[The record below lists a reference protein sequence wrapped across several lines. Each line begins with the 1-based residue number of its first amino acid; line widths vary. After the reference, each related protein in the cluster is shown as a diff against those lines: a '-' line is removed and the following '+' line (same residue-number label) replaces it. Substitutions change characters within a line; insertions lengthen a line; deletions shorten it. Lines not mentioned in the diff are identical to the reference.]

1 MSDKPQYQ
9 INFKLNNGN
18 LINLYADSADQLAEQ
33 LAYIQG
39 LSGQISSVFTSLNGS
54 SAQIGNHPAGT
65 GIAAAQAAFGGEV
78 ISIQDHRAPAPS
90 APQSFALNDKDTCK
104 HGNRTYRE
112 SKPGAPK
119 AWRGYFCPSP
129 KGTPDQCEPVFVK

>member
-33 LAYIQG
+33 LSYIQG
-39 LSGQISSVFTSLNGS
+39 LSGQISSVFSSLNGS
-54 SAQIGNHPAGT
+54 SHPAGSNV
-65 GIAAAQAAFGGEV
+65 AAVANAFGGEV
-78 ISIQDHRAPAPS
+78 ISIQEHRAPATE
-90 APQSFALNDKDTCK
+90 SFALNDKTTCK

-112 SKPGAPK
+112 SKPGAAGRP
-119 AWRGYFCPSP
+119 WSGYFCPTA
-129 KGTPDQCEPVFVK
+129 KGTPDQCEPNFVK